1 MKRIFVLCAFAAALL
16 FPMIAAAQSSE
27 PTPRIVVNGEG
38 EVSIAPDMA
47 ILNLTV
53 LREAETARMAVSAGN
68 EAMAAV
74 IEAMKSAGIAE
85 RDLQTSEFSISPRY
99 VYPNKSSDRQQP
111 EIVAYSVSNTLV
123 VRVRDLKLV
132 GQVLDTSV
140 SLGVN
145 QGGNITFTNDDPSEA
160 ITQARRNAVADAMD
174 KAKTL
179 AAAASVSTG
188 QILEMSEQSHRPSPM
203 PIMRGRAMA
212 MEAADAVP
220 VQSGEN
226 TYRVQVN
233 MTFAIEQ

>member
-16 FPMIAAAQSSE
+16 FPVIAAAQSSE

-68 EAMAAV
+68 EAMVAV

-160 ITQARRNAVADAMD
+160 IALARRNAVADAMD

-179 AAAASVSTG
+179 AASAGVSTG
-188 QILEMSEQSHRPSPM
+188 RILEMSEQSHRPSPM

-212 MEAADAVP
+212 MEASDAVP